1 VGDSTLSSIQV
12 DTITARGGTGTIT
25 VPTGNRLVGTDV
37 GSIVTSKGI
46 VQLQYNTAMP
56 TSHISTTV
64 ATEQSV
70 PLISP
75 ITPKFSNSVIKVE
88 FFSTMCSGSANVLLT
103 LLYRRING
111 GAWTVL
117 TPYTNTASRYTY
129 GWNYNQATWQPY
141 RNVYFDSPATTGLVE
156 YVVNYRL
163 QTAGAV
169 AYLVHQYMEYGYIL
183 AELRQ

>member
-1 VGDSTLSSIQV
+1 MSSIQV

-46 VQLQYNTAMP
+46 VQLQYNTVMP
-56 TSHISTTV
+56 TAHLSTTI
-64 ATEQSV
+64 ATEQTV
-70 PLISP
+70 PLIGA

-88 FFSTMCSGSANVLLT
+88 FFSTMQQGSANALIT

-111 GAWTVL
+111 GAYTLL
-117 TPYTNTASRYTY
+117 TPYQAGGAARYAYAWGYNTTAWSPVTQIYY
-129 GWNYNQATWQPY
+129 
-141 RNVYFDSPATTGLVE
+141 DSPATTGLVE

-163 QTAGAV
+163 GSAGAV
-169 AYLVHQYMEYGYIL
+169 AYLVHQYMEYGYIMT
-183 AELRQ
+183 ELKQ

>member
-1 VGDSTLSSIQV
+1 MSSIQV

-56 TSHISTTV
+56 TSHISTTTTAEV
-64 ATEQSV
+64 SV

-75 ITPKFSNSVIKVE
+75 ITPKFSNSIIKVE
-88 FFSTMCSGSANVLLT
+88 FFSTMQQGSASALVT
-103 LLYRRING
+103 VLYRRING
-111 GAWTVL
+111 GAWVAI
-117 TPYTNTASRYTY
+117 TPISGGSSRYTY
-129 GWNYNQATWQPY
+129 GWQYNTGGWGPV
-141 RNVYFDSPATTGLVE
+141 RNIYFDAPATTGLVE

-163 QTAGAV
+163 WTGATI

-183 AELRQ
+183 TELKQ

>member
-1 VGDSTLSSIQV
+1 MSSIQV

-46 VQLQYNTAMP
+46 VQLQYNT
-56 TSHISTTV
+56 TFSTTQLSTTV
-64 ATEQSV
+64 ATEQTV
-70 PLISP
+70 PLIGA

-88 FFSTMCSGSANVLLT
+88 FFSTMQQGSANALIT

-111 GAWTVL
+111 GAYTLL
-117 TPYTNTASRYTY
+117 TPYTAGAASRYAY
-129 GWNYNQATWQPY
+129 GWGYNTTVWSPVTQIY
-141 RNVYFDSPATTGLVE
+141 YDSPATTGLVE

-163 QTAGAV
+163 QSAGAV
-169 AYLVHQYMEYGYIL
+169 AYLVHQYMEYGYIMT
-183 AELRQ
+183 ELKQ